1 MAVNTMQSFGTI
13 SSLYP
18 IAEYT
23 FQQIPYIVSPRRQVN
38 VTAVVSR
45 PLTLGPIVVKNLNV
59 DNVFGNGAWCQ
70 RGVAEVGRCCEFE
83 VINKGLLPSGTVK
96 TTSCAG
102 ALEEWT
108 LQRSLDC
115 ENGMVEYS
123 LFNNDFRETD
133 FGEYV
138 FTINNSYHTFHFTT
152 VVEACPSAAQDQG
165 VIIAVVV
172 SVVFGLLVAVVV
184 IVLVL
189 ICCSIVMLRRKVDRQ
204 RVELL
209 REAMAQEGE
218 VAEPVVAG
226 GCIVRGKCCAVC
238 KLYIRT
244 CES

>member
-1 MAVNTMQSFGTI
+1 M
-13 SSLYP
+13 
-18 IAEYT
+18 
-23 FQQIPYIVSPRRQVN
+23 N
-38 VTAVVSR
+38 VTAVVGR

-59 DNVFGNGAWCQ
+59 GSVFGNGAWCQ
-70 RGVAEVGRCCEFE
+70 HRVAEVGRCCKFE
-83 VINKGLLPSGTVK
+83 VISKPLLPNGAVM

-102 ALEEWT
+102 AMEEWT

-123 LFNNDFRETD
+123 LFNSEFRESD

-172 SVVFGLLVAVVV
+172 SVVIGLLVAVVV
-184 IVLVL
+184 IVLVV

-226 GCIVRGKCCAVC
+226 GCIVRGKCSMQCASCIYVRMSLDPRDTFLLYMCQLKACIGLVC
-238 KLYIRT
+238 NNRAFH
-244 CES
+244 SVQ

>member
-1 MAVNTMQSFGTI
+1 M
-13 SSLYP
+13 
-18 IAEYT
+18 
-23 FQQIPYIVSPRRQVN
+23 N
-38 VTAVVSR
+38 VTAVVGR

-59 DNVFGNGAWCQ
+59 GIVFGNGAWCQ
-70 RGVAEVGRCCEFE
+70 HSVAEVNRCCEFE
-83 VINKGLLPSGTVK
+83 VISKSLLSNGTVK

-102 ALEEWT
+102 AMEEWT

-123 LFNNDFRETD
+123 LFNSEFRETD

-138 FTINNSYHTFHFTT
+138 FIINNTHHTFYFTT

-172 SVVFGLLVAVVV
+172 SVVLVAVVV
-184 IVLVL
+184 IVLVV
-189 ICCSIVMLRRKVDRQ
+189 IYCSIVMLRRKVDRQ

-218 VAEPVVAG
+218 VAEPVMAG
-226 GCIVRGKCCAVC
+226 GCIVRGKCSVQCASCIYVRMSLDPRDTFLLYMCQLKVC
-238 KLYIRT
+238 IGLVCNNRT
-244 CES
+244 FHSVQ